1 MPSSHII
8 HVPRT
13 DAEGAFILGEVTS
26 SGGSKPLNLRIDA
39 TEGDAAYS
47 VKRKHNPL
55 LVPGRSSYSPDSETN
70 KQTNGL
76 APGPRNSTPSPL
88 PAIVLEPT
96 S

>member
-55 LVPGRSSYSPDSETN
+55 LVQVDPRTAQTP
-70 KQTNGL
+70 KQANR
-76 APGPRNSTPSPL
+76 PM
-88 PAIVLEPT
+88 V
-96 S
+96 